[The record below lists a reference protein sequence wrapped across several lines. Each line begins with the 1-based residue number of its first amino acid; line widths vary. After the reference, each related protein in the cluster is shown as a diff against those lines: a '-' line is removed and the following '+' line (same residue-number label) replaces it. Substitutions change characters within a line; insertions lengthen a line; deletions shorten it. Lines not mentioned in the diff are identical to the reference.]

1 MSEEKSAKKWY
12 GWVKNIISAIVGAAI
27 SCAATLGFIGTDEA
41 DIAKQKVD
49 GWMQKTDVVYVQVEN
64 VSNTIAEVKQLIADK
79 KYLEALGKLDAIK
92 DSASTTITAVKELR
106 EEIAA
111 AAKEVAKDVKEKGDE
126 IKETVKEAVDNVKE
140 AVNDKPTTEAKTQD

>member
-12 GWVKNIISAIVGAAI
+12 GWAKNLISAVVGAVI
-27 SCAATLGFIGTDEA
+27 SCAATIGIIGTDDA

-92 DSASTTITAVKELR
+92 DSAATTITTVKELR

-111 AAKEVAKDVKEKGDE
+111 AAKTVAEEVKEKTDE
-126 IKETVKEAVDNVKE
+126 IKETVKEAVDDVKE
-140 AVNDKPTTEAKTQD
+140 AAKDKPNAEATPQD